1 MFSMAVSSFNKGSV
15 AWKVQAVNPQVN
27 REINLNV
34 KHVCM
39 SFDVLYQ
46 M

>member
-1 MFSMAVSSFNKGSV
+1 MIRKQVTHLQQKKHIIRKPKSS
-15 AWKVQAVNPQVN
+15 
-27 REINLNV
+27 LDV